1 VSVSAVAI
9 DWSGLSVAARREALT
24 HIVGR
29 TKRLSRAAVNA
40 AAGTGATVDNCAAN
54 RLICRRNLFAG
65 RLEATASGG
74 SQGMK
79 LASYVHAGKESFG
92 LVLPDG
98 LFDLKQRLGGAD
110 IVNALTGAAHAQ
122 TLALSKEARAEIA
135 FDDVRFLQPIP
146 KPGKIICVG
155 INYASRPGE
164 HDVGRPAYPSLFM
177 RTPLGQSAH
186 GEALMRPPESEQF
199 DYEGEI
205 AIVVGKRGRRIPKVE
220 GLSYI
225 AGYSCF
231 NEGSVRDW
239 MKHGVY
245 NVTAG
250 KNFERSGA
258 FGPWITTP
266 DEIRDPHDMRITTR
280 INGEVRQDDTTA
292 NMIFPF
298 EELIAY
304 ISTYTTIEPGDVI
317 VTGTPT
323 GAGIRFTPPKW
334 LKAGD
339 VVEIE
344 VEGVGVLR
352 NVVADE
358 A

>member
-1 VSVSAVAI
+1 
-9 DWSGLSVAARREALT
+9 
-24 HIVGR
+24 
-29 TKRLSRAAVNA
+29 
-40 AAGTGATVDNCAAN
+40 
-54 RLICRRNLFAG
+54 
-65 RLEATASGG
+65 
-74 SQGMK
+74 MK
-79 LASYVHAGKESFG
+79 LASYVHAGRQSFG
-92 LVLPDG
+92 LALDDG
-98 LFDLKQRLGGAD
+98 LFDLQDRLGGAD
-110 IVNALTGAAHAQ
+110 IVSALCGQARE
-122 TLALSKEARAEIA
+122 EARALARGARADIP
-135 FDDVRFLQPIP
+135 FDAVRFLQPIP
-146 KPGKIICVG
+146 RPGKIVCVG

-164 HDVGRPAYPSLFM
+164 HDVGRPKYPSLFM
-177 RTPLGQSAH
+177 RTPLAQSAH

-205 AIVVGKRGRRIPKVE
+205 AIVIGKRGRRVRKE
-220 GLSYI
+220 EALGYI

-258 FGPWITTP
+258 FGPWIATP

-280 INGEVRQDDTTA
+280 VNGEIRQNDTTA

-298 EELIAY
+298 EELVAY
-304 ISTYTTIEPGDVI
+304 ISTYATLEPGDVI
-317 VTGTPT
+317 ATGTPT
-323 GAGIRFTPPKW
+323 GAGVRFDPPKW
-334 LKAGD
+334 LRAGD

-344 VEGVGVLR
+344 VEGVGVLC
-352 NVVADE
+352 NTVADE

>member
-1 VSVSAVAI
+1 
-9 DWSGLSVAARREALT
+9 
-24 HIVGR
+24 
-29 TKRLSRAAVNA
+29 
-40 AAGTGATVDNCAAN
+40 
-54 RLICRRNLFAG
+54 
-65 RLEATASGG
+65 
-74 SQGMK
+74 MK
-79 LASYVHAGKESFG
+79 LASYVHASRQSFG
-92 LVLPDG
+92 LVLESG
-98 LFDLKQRLGGAD
+98 LFDLQSRLGEGD
-110 IVNALTGAAHAQ
+110 IVSALCGRIG
-122 TLALSKEARAEIA
+122 EARRLAREAVGEIP
-135 FDDVRFLQPIP
+135 FDAVRFLQPVP
-146 KPGKIICVG
+146 TPGKIVCVG

-177 RTPLGQSAH
+177 RTPRAQSAH
-186 GEALMRPPESEQF
+186 EEPLMRPPESEQF

-205 AIVVGKRGRRIPKVE
+205 AIVVGKRGRRIPKTHAM
-220 GLSYI
+220 SYI

-258 FGPWITTP
+258 FGPWIATP
-266 DEIRDPHDMRITTR
+266 DEIRDPHDMRIVTR
-280 INGEVRQDDTTA
+280 VNGEVRQDDTTA

-298 EELIAY
+298 EDLIAY
-304 ISTYTTIEPGDVI
+304 ISTYTTIDPGDVI

-323 GAGIRFTPPKW
+323 GAGVRFDPPKW

-339 VVEIE
+339 VVEVE

-352 NVVADE
+352 NTVADE

>member
-1 VSVSAVAI
+1 
-9 DWSGLSVAARREALT
+9 
-24 HIVGR
+24 
-29 TKRLSRAAVNA
+29 
-40 AAGTGATVDNCAAN
+40 
-54 RLICRRNLFAG
+54 
-65 RLEATASGG
+65 
-74 SQGMK
+74 MK
-79 LASYVHAGKESFG
+79 LASYVHAGSESFG
-92 LVLPDG
+92 LVLADG
-98 LFDLKQRLGGAD
+98 LFDLKSRLGGAD
-110 IVNALTGAAHAQ
+110 IVAALTGPAKEKAQ
-122 TLALSKEARAEIA
+122 ALARDARAEIA
-135 FDDVRFLQPIP
+135 FSAVRFLQPIP
-146 KPGKIICVG
+146 HPGKIVCVG

-164 HDVGRPAYPSLFM
+164 HDVGRPKYPSLFL
-177 RTPLGQSAH
+177 RTPFGQSAH
-186 GEALMRPPESEQF
+186 GEALMRPPESVEF

-205 AIVVGKRGRRIPKVE
+205 AIIVGKRGRRVPKAE
-220 GLSYI
+220 GMSYI

-258 FGPWITTP
+258 FGPWIATP
-266 DEIRDPHDMRITTR
+266 DEIADPHNMRITTR
-280 INGEVRQDDTTA
+280 VNGEVRQDDTTA

-304 ISTYTTIEPGDVI
+304 ISTFTTIEPGDVI

-323 GAGIRFTPPKW
+323 GAGVRFDPPKW

-352 NVVADE
+352 NEVADE
-358 A
+358 R

>member
-1 VSVSAVAI
+1 M
-9 DWSGLSVAARREALT
+9 R
-24 HIVGR
+24 
-29 TKRLSRAAVNA
+29 
-40 AAGTGATVDNCAAN
+40 
-54 RLICRRNLFAG
+54 
-65 RLEATASGG
+65 
-74 SQGMK
+74 
-79 LASYVHAGKESFG
+79 LASYVHADRESFG
-92 LVLPDG
+92 LALEG
-98 LFDLKQRLGGAD
+98 GFFDLKSRLAGATFIDALAGGAREQAA
-110 IVNALTGAAHAQ
+110 ALAQ
-122 TLALSKEARAEIA
+122 DARAEIA
-135 FDDVRFLQPIP
+135 YGDARFLQPLTS
-146 KPGKIICVG
+146 PGKIVCVG

-164 HDVGRPAYPSLFM
+164 HAVARPKYPSLFY
-177 RTPLGQSAH
+177 RTRLAQSAH
-186 GEALMRPPESEQF
+186 GQNLLRPPESEQF

-205 AIVVGKRGRRIPKVE
+205 AVVIGRSGRRIPA
-220 GLSYI
+220 LDAMSYI

-258 FGPWITTP
+258 FGPWVSTP
-266 DEIRDPHDMRITTR
+266 DEIRDPHDMRIVTR
-280 INGEVRQDDTTA
+280 VNGEVRQEDTTA

-304 ISTYTTIEPGDVI
+304 ISTYTTLEPGDVI

-323 GAGIRFTPPKW
+323 GAGTRFDPPKW

-339 VVEIE
+339 VVEVE

-352 NVVADE
+352 NVVEDE
-358 A
+358 IIGRSA

>member
-1 VSVSAVAI
+1 
-9 DWSGLSVAARREALT
+9 
-24 HIVGR
+24 
-29 TKRLSRAAVNA
+29 
-40 AAGTGATVDNCAAN
+40 
-54 RLICRRNLFAG
+54 
-65 RLEATASGG
+65 
-74 SQGMK
+74 MK
-79 LASYVHAGKESFG
+79 LASYVHAGAQSFG
-92 LVLPDG
+92 LALADG
-98 LFDLKQRLGGAD
+98 LFDLGRRLEGAD
-110 IVNALTGAAHAQ
+110 IVSSLTGSAREK
-122 TLALSKEARAEIA
+122 TERLARDARAEIP
-135 FDDVRFLQPIP
+135 FDAVRFLQPIP
-146 KPGKIICVG
+146 RPGKIVCVG

-164 HDVGRPAYPSLFM
+164 HDVGRPKYPSLFM

-205 AIVVGKRGRRIPKVE
+205 AIVIGKRGRRVPKSE
-220 GLSYI
+220 GMSYI

-258 FGPWITTP
+258 FGPWIATP
-266 DEIRDPHDMRITTR
+266 DEIPNPHDMRITTR
-280 INGEVRQDDTTA
+280 VNGEVRQDDTTA

-304 ISTYTTIEPGDVI
+304 ISAYTTIEPGDVI
-317 VTGTPT
+317 ATGTPT
-323 GAGIRFTPPKW
+323 GAGVRFDPPKW

-344 VEGVGVLR
+344 VAGVGVLR
-352 NVVADE
+352 NAVADE

>member
-1 VSVSAVAI
+1 
-9 DWSGLSVAARREALT
+9 
-24 HIVGR
+24 
-29 TKRLSRAAVNA
+29 
-40 AAGTGATVDNCAAN
+40 
-54 RLICRRNLFAG
+54 
-65 RLEATASGG
+65 
-74 SQGMK
+74 MK
-79 LASYVHAGKESFG
+79 LASYVHAGRDSFG
-92 LVLPDG
+92 LALDNG
-98 LFDLKQRLGGAD
+98 LFDLAERLGGAD
-110 IVNALTGAAHAQ
+110 IVSALCG
-122 TLALSKEARAEIA
+122 EARVKAQALAREARPEIA
-135 FDDVRFLQPIP
+135 FGDVRFLQPVP
-146 KPGKIICVG
+146 RPGKIICVG

-164 HDVGRPAYPSLFM
+164 HDVGRPKYPSLFM
-177 RTPLGQSAH
+177 RTPLAQSAH
-186 GEALMRPPESEQF
+186 GEALMRPPESDQF

-205 AIVVGKRGRRIPKVE
+205 AIIIGKRGRRVPKSE
-220 GLSYI
+220 GMAFI

-258 FGPWITTP
+258 FGPWIATP

-280 INGEVRQDDTTA
+280 VNGEIRQDDTTA

-304 ISTYTTIEPGDVI
+304 ISTYTTLEPGDVI
-317 VTGTPT
+317 ATGTPT
-323 GAGIRFTPPKW
+323 GAGVRFDPPRW
-334 LKAGD
+334 LRAGD

-352 NVVADE
+352 NAVADE

>member
-1 VSVSAVAI
+1 
-9 DWSGLSVAARREALT
+9 
-24 HIVGR
+24 
-29 TKRLSRAAVNA
+29 
-40 AAGTGATVDNCAAN
+40 
-54 RLICRRNLFAG
+54 
-65 RLEATASGG
+65 
-74 SQGMK
+74 MK
-79 LASYVHAGKESFG
+79 LASYIHAGRESFG
-92 LVLPDG
+92 LALEGG
-98 LFDLKQRLGGAD
+98 LFDLKERLGGAD
-110 IVNALTGAAHAQ
+110 ILSALAG
-122 TLALSKEARAEIA
+122 EARERTHGLAREARPEIA
-135 FDDVRFLQPIP
+135 FEAVRFLQPLP
-146 KPGKIICVG
+146 RPGKIVCVG

-164 HDVGRPAYPSLFM
+164 HEVGRPKYPSLFM
-177 RTPLGQSAH
+177 RTSLAQSAH

-205 AIVVGKRGRRIPKVE
+205 AIVIGKRGRRISKAD
-220 GLSYI
+220 GMSYI

-258 FGPWITTP
+258 FGPWIATP
-266 DEIRDPHDMRITTR
+266 DEVRDPRNMRITTR
-280 INGEVRQDDTTA
+280 VNGEVRQDDTTA

-298 EELIAY
+298 DELIAY
-304 ISTYTTIEPGDVI
+304 ISTYTSIDAGDVI

-323 GAGIRFTPPKW
+323 GAGVRFDPPKW

-352 NVVADE
+352 NQVADE